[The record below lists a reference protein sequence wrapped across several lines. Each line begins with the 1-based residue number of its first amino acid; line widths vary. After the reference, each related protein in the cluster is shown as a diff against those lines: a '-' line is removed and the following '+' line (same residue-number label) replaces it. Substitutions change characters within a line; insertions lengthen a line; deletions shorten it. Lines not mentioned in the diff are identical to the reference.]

1 MKKFAV
7 SIVMML
13 ALSVAEPLAAQT
25 QQGTA
30 FSYQGELLQNNSP
43 VTANVDMV
51 FALFDAATNG
61 NQFGPPLQ
69 FTTATSNPVAV
80 ANGIFTVALDFGP
93 AFSTLVSD
101 QRWLQVSING
111 NVLSPRTQIQ
121 SAPYAL
127 QSQTAEFAYAIQN
140 ASVGAA
146 QIVPTQVQARVT
158 GSCAAGS
165 SIRSVAQDGS
175 VTCQAAGGSGTVTSV
190 ATDATLTGGP
200 ITTSGTLGIAAGA
213 VGTAQINNT
222 EVQARVTGTCSSG
235 QTLLSVN
242 ADGTVNCGTDLT
254 GGSGTVT
261 SIGTG
266 PSLSGGPITTSGTI
280 DIAAGGVGLAQ
291 IDTSQVQ
298 ARAAGTCALGSYLRG
313 MNADGSLICTALV
326 AAPRLIA
333 VDAGVEPSIA
343 IGSDGYPVI
352 SYYDSSATVL
362 KVAKCADAAC
372 NTVKITTVDAT
383 ANAGEYNSIAI
394 GSNTFPV
401 VSYWD
406 FGNGS
411 LKVATCVDVACAN
424 TPVIRTVDAMANV
437 APYTAIAIGA
447 DTYPVISYYYSV
459 SGVTGLKVCKCKDI
473 ACAATPQITKLDT
486 GGGEYTSIAIGT
498 DNNPVVSYFD
508 VTNGHLK
515 IAKCTTPSCGTSTL
529 YTADSSASVGKYTS
543 VAIGSD
549 TFPVISYAD
558 FGTGHLKVAR
568 CTDVNCAATVAIHVV
583 DTAISGAQDTSI
595 RIGSS
600 GFPVIAYYDSH
611 AGNLKVASCTDAAC
625 AGAVT
630 STIDS
635 SATSYASLAIAG
647 DTLPVITYNAG
658 SQVRVA
664 KCNNATCQ

>member
-1 MKKFAV
+1 MT
-7 SIVMML
+7 L
-13 ALSVAEPLAAQT
+13 ALSVAQSLAAQT
-25 QQGTA
+25 PQGNA

-51 FALFDAATNG
+51 FALFDAATGG

-69 FTTATSNPVAV
+69 FTAANSNPVAV

-158 GSCAAGS
+158 GSCPAGS
-165 SIRSVAQDGS
+165 SIRVVAQDGT
-175 VTCQAAGGSGTVTSV
+175 VTCQTTGGNGTVTSV

-333 VDAGVEPSIA
+333 VDAGAEPSIA

-352 SYYDSSATVL
+352 SYYDPSATDL
-362 KVAKCADAAC
+362 KVAKCTDAAC

-401 VSYWD
+401 VSYW
-406 FGNGS
+406 GNGS
-411 LKVATCVDVACAN
+411 LKVAMCRDVACAN

-515 IAKCTTPSCGTSTL
+515 VAKCTTPSCGTSTL
-529 YTADSSASVGKYTS
+529 YTADGSASVGKYTS

-583 DTAISGAQDTSI
+583 DPAVSGAQDTSI

-635 SATSYASLAIAG
+635 SATSFASLAIAG
-647 DTLPVITYNAG
+647 DTLPVVTYNAG

>member
-7 SIVMML
+7 FLVMML
-13 ALSVAEPLAAQT
+13 ALSVAAPLAAQT

-30 FSYQGELLQNNSP
+30 FSYQGELLQNNAP

-51 FALFDAATNG
+51 FSLFDAASSG
-61 NQFGPPLQ
+61 NQLGPALQ
-69 FTTATSNPVAV
+69 FTAATSNAVVV
-80 ANGIFTVALDFGP
+80 ANGIFTATLDFGP
-93 AFSTLVSD
+93 TFNTLVSD

-165 SIRSVAQDGS
+165 SIRVVAQDGS

-235 QTLLSVN
+235 QKVLSVN

-333 VDAGVEPSIA
+333 VDAGAGPSIA

-352 SYYDSSATVL
+352 SYYDFSATVL

-383 ANAGEYNSIAI
+383 ANAGEYSSIAI

-401 VSYWD
+401 VSYW
-406 FGNGS
+406 GNGS

-424 TPVIRTVDAMANV
+424 TPQIRTVDAMANV
-437 APYTAIAIGA
+437 VPYTAIAIGA

-459 SGVTGLKVCKCKDI
+459 SGATGLKVCKCKDTH
-473 ACAATPQITKLDT
+473 CATTPQITTLDT

-515 IAKCTTPSCGTSTL
+515 VAKCTSPSCGTSTL
-529 YTADSSASVGKYTS
+529 HTVDSSASVGKYTS

-583 DTAISGAQDTSI
+583 DPAISGAQDTSL
-595 RIGSS
+595 RIGSN
-600 GFPVIAYYDSH
+600 GFPLVAYYDSH
-611 AGNLKVASCTDAAC
+611 IGNLKVASCSDAAC

-635 SATSYASLAIAG
+635 SASGYASLTIAG
-647 DTLPVITYNAG
+647 DTLPVMAYNAG
-658 SQVRVA
+658 NQLRVA